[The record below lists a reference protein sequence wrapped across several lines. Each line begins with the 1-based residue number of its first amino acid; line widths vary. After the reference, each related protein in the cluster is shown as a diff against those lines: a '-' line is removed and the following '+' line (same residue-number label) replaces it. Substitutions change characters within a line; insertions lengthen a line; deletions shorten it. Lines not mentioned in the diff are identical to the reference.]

1 MLVILCF
8 SAEIPDLTN
17 SIWKSNFQN
26 SDRNASTVWTRRSTS
41 LRPLSAYYSHCAAVP
56 LTLCPR
62 LWYNSAVM
70 NRSFARLLVLV
81 ASLTALS
88 YAALAQE
95 AKSAKSIKKQTVE
108 LKDAKGN
115 SVGTATI
122 KPSGKGVAVEL
133 NVKGLPPGVHALHF
147 HQNAKCDPPDFK
159 SAGPHFNPDK
169 KQHGFLN
176 PNGHHNGDMANFT
189 VEANGSAKV
198 AVKNADVVLGTGGE
212 ANSLFA
218 NGGTSLMIHAG
229 PDDMKTDPAGN
240 AGDRIACGVI
250 TQ

>member
-1 MLVILCF
+1 
-8 SAEIPDLTN
+8 
-17 SIWKSNFQN
+17 
-26 SDRNASTVWTRRSTS
+26 
-41 LRPLSAYYSHCAAVP
+41 
-56 LTLCPR
+56 
-62 LWYNSAVM
+62 M

-81 ASLTALS
+81 AALS
-88 YAALAQE
+88 ALSITVLAQE
-95 AKSAKSIKKQTVE
+95 AKSAKPVKKQTVE

-122 KPSGKGVAVEL
+122 KSSGKGVEVEL
-133 NVKGLPPGVHALHF
+133 KVKDLPPGVHALHF

-189 VEANGSAKV
+189 VEPNGTAKV
-198 AVKNADVVLGTGGE
+198 TVKNADVVLGTGSE

-218 NGGTSLMIHAG
+218 NEGTSLMIHAG

-250 TQ
+250 AK